1 VSSANA
7 GATGA
12 NVEISA
18 LMGDGESITPFI
30 GNTQPG
36 QIISI
41 KVVSGGSGY
50 QYIPQVDLTGSG
62 DGTATASATIEN
74 VYVALPGRWTSSDS
88 ILSTSER
95 KLQGRDYYV
104 DYSYVTSSTI
114 EFTKYKKIL
123 KQLLHPAGFVNYADL
138 NENVTFNANT
148 ISISTSSA
156 NTISGTINIAN
167 ASIYV
172 TGTNTKF
179 NVANSRGTLT
189 VGSNIA
195 VNGVIRTVSS
205 IISNTNL
212 SVSSAFTNSAN
223 AQTVIILT

>member
-1 VSSANA
+1 
-7 GATGA
+7 
-12 NVEISA
+12 
-18 LMGDGESITPFI
+18 
-30 GNTQPG
+30 
-36 QIISI
+36 
-41 KVVSGGSGY
+41 
-50 QYIPQVDLTGSG
+50 
-62 DGTATASATIEN
+62 
-74 VYVALPGRWTSSDS
+74 
-88 ILSTSER
+88 
-95 KLQGRDYYV
+95 
-104 DYSYVTSSTI
+104 
-114 EFTKYKKIL
+114 
-123 KQLLHPAGFVNYADL
+123 LHPAGFVNYADL
-138 NENVTFNANT
+138 NENATFNANT